1 MWIKDGKIYN
11 GGGVF
16 VNGLRRW
23 NPTAEEFIEA
33 GYSEYNPP
41 PANSNF
47 GVYLE
52 EFNSACAQFRRVCNQ
67 IKEAANLESF
77 TGGFDE
83 MVEFQRSLVYSTVAG
98 LQLAIAWSAA
108 NELCK
113 YTGSKVGYGQPAWWY
128 HCWDEAEAIPEE
140 LEDSSTDQPVE
151 TN

>member
-1 MWIKDGKIYN
+1 MKMWIKDGKIYT
-11 GGGVF
+11 GGGIV
-16 VNGLRRW
+16 VGGLRRW
-23 NPTAEEFIEA
+23 NPSPEQFIEA

-52 EFNSACAQFRRVCNQ
+52 EFNSACAQFRQVCSQ
-67 IKEAANLESF
+67 IKAAANLESF

-83 MVEFQRSLVYSTVAG
+83 MVEFQRAPIYSTVVG

-113 YTGSKVGYGQPAWWY
+113 YTGSKVGYGQPEWWY
-128 HCWDEAEAIPEE
+128 KCWEEATAEPEE
-140 LEDSSTDQPVE
+140 NSEE
-151 TN
+151 TTAD